1 MPAGGIPGLLTAG
14 TPRVQP
20 GLNMPPTS
28 HLLSPQQQAA
38 AAAAHHQL
46 QQIVAPLLPLQQ
58 NFTAIQQQMA
68 VVQQQMAAA
77 QQANDHAAIARLK
90 PMMDAVRK

>member
-14 TPRVQP
+14 TPRVPP

-38 AAAAHHQL
+38 AAAQHQL